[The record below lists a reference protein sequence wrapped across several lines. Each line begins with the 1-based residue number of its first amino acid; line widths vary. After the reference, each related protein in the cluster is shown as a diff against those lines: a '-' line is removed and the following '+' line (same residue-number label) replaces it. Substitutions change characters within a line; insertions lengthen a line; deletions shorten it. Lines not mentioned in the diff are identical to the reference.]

1 MLESIKS
8 NSFIRRV
15 ILGSIVSLLM
25 LIASWGVFQN
35 YKLEKIYADKAEVY
49 KQVVGALAS
58 KYPNDEANILNSIF
72 NDDEKYKEY
81 GENILNKYGYTNEI
95 IESFASDRYVNEYM
109 AGNVIFITIVF
120 LVSCIA
126 ICIICIYVFKYLYKI
141 STALGNY
148 IDGNFEHKDEFSK
161 EGIVNIIDNQLAILG
176 KNISNTYD
184 KLENEKEDSKALV
197 TDISHQLKTPLA
209 SLIDV

>member
-15 ILGSIVSLLM
+15 ILGSIVILLM

-58 KYPNDEANILNSIF
+58 KYTNDEANILNSIF

-120 LVSCIA
+120 IHFYIHISDKFI
-126 ICIICIYVFKYLYKI
+126 KKI
-141 STALGNY
+141 NTKLL
-148 IDGNFEHKDEFSK
+148 I
-161 EGIVNIIDNQLAILG
+161 GIR
-176 KNISNTYD
+176 
-184 KLENEKEDSKALV
+184 
-197 TDISHQLKTPLA
+197 
-209 SLIDV
+209 

>member
-1 MLESIKS
+1 MRRLVKSMLESIKS

-141 STALGNY
+141 SL
-148 IDGNFEHKDEFSK
+148 IKDDFPEPDTPVTHTSSPK
-161 EGIVNIIDNQLAILG
+161 GISTLIFF
-176 KNISNTYD
+176 
-184 KLENEKEDSKALV
+184 KLF
-197 TDISHQLKTPLA
+197 
-209 SLIDV
+209 

>member
-15 ILGSIVSLLM
+15 ILGSIVILLM

-95 IESFASDRYVNEYM
+95 IESFASDRYVNDYS
-109 AGNVIFITIVF
+109 IFSK
-120 LVSCIA
+120 LYCHMYNLH
-126 ICIICIYVFKYLYKI
+126 ICI
-141 STALGNY
+141 
-148 IDGNFEHKDEFSK
+148 
-161 EGIVNIIDNQLAILG
+161 
-176 KNISNTYD
+176 
-184 KLENEKEDSKALV
+184 
-197 TDISHQLKTPLA
+197 
-209 SLIDV
+209 